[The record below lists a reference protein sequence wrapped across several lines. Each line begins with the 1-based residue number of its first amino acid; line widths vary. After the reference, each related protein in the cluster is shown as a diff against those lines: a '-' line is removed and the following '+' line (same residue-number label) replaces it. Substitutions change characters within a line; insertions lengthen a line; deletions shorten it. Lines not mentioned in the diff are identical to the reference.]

1 VVYSKNKVDTSS
13 YDKKLEFIQKK
24 IKNAFSTVKE
34 ELTEHLD
41 SINENTNEI
50 SANYD
55 YLCELDSKIN
65 KLNEKLDNIQMMFQ
79 SFMQQKAVTVVKPDL
94 SMDEQKVFLLLYTS
108 ENTLLSHKQ
117 ISNKLEVPIIV
128 TVSNINNLISKGIPI
143 VEKKIDGDSYYE
155 LDRQFRDIQAKEGVV
170 EISPSIIE
178 ST

>member
-1 VVYSKNKVDTSS
+1 VVNSKKKVDTCS
-13 YDKKLEFIQKK
+13 YDKKLDVIQKK

-55 YLCELDSKIN
+55 YVCELDSKIN

-79 SFMQQKAVTVVKPDL
+79 SFMQQNSVSVVKPNL
-94 SMDEQKVFLLLYTS
+94 TMDEQKVFLLLYTS
-108 ENTLLSHKQ
+108 ENILLSYKQ
-117 ISNKLEVPIIV
+117 MGERLQIPMLMI
-128 TVSNINNLISKGIPI
+128 VSNVNSMVNKGIPI
-143 VEKKIDGDSYYE
+143 IEKKIDGDSYFE
-155 LDRQFRDIQAKEGVV
+155 LDKQFRDIQAKEGVV

>member
-1 VVYSKNKVDTSS
+1 
-13 YDKKLEFIQKK
+13 
-24 IKNAFSTVKE
+24 
-34 ELTEHLD
+34 
-41 SINENTNEI
+41 
-50 SANYD
+50 
-55 YLCELDSKIN
+55 
-65 KLNEKLDNIQMMFQ
+65 MMFQ